1 MKYRKRCLLR
11 SNKPIIET
19 LTNKVVYYPT
29 KNKTAASEYTYKCA
43 QLRLFC
49 VDIIS
54 SCKRVAALVLPV
66 ARIVL
71 HISFLNNLCLF

>member
-1 MKYRKRCLLR
+1 MPT
-11 SNKPIIET
+11 NKLIIEA
-19 LTNKVVYYPT
+19 LTNKLVYSQLKT
-29 KNKTAASEYTYKCA
+29 KIAASEYKGA

-54 SCKRVAALVLPV
+54 SCKRVAALFLPV

-71 HISFLNNLCLF
+71 HTSFLNNLCLF